1 MQCVEFWE
9 AVAQSS
15 LERRPNGLKGL
26 WTGYRGPALLPCE
39 GWIEVEAR
47 GRASYFVT
55 AGGGRAGRESI
66 YTMENYT
73 AMKMSMTVPQNNHRW
88 ISQLY
93 YGAKFYMLYDSI
105 NKSPNQASLNQ
116 NC

>member
-1 MQCVEFWE
+1 
-9 AVAQSS
+9 
-15 LERRPNGLKGL
+15 
-26 WTGYRGPALLPCE
+26 
-39 GWIEVEAR
+39 
-47 GRASYFVT
+47 
-55 AGGGRAGRESI
+55 
-66 YTMENYT
+66 MENYT